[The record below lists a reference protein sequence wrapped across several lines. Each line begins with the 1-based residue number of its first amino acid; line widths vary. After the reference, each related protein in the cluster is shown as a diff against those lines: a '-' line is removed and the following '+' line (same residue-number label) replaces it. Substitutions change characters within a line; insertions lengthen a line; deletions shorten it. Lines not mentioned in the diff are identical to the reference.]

1 MPDPGEPRQPPAV
14 PPDTEPAP
22 ASADSGSPPSAGS
35 GPREVADSTGPAA
48 VAERR
53 RPRPVAVTIVAVTF
67 LVVSLAWAALTLQ
80 ALISAQILLPPGGG
94 LVDTALLRSSI
105 RPFSVTVAVRQGFV
119 GVLAFLASVG
129 LFQMRPRG
137 WLLAMVAAVI
147 VLAVQLVSWYDSAPN
162 YPFMALAVAVVLLMN
177 QAEVRDGFRGE
188 APA

>member
-1 MPDPGEPRQPPAV
+1 MPDPGEPGQPPAV

-22 ASADSGSPPSAGS
+22 ASADSLSPPSAGS
-35 GPREVADSTGPAA
+35 GPGEVAEARGPAA
-48 VAERR
+48 VDKMR

-67 LVVSLAWAALTLQ
+67 LAVSLAWAAFALQ

-94 LVDTALLRSSI
+94 LVDTELLRSSI
-105 RPFSVTVAVRQGFV
+105 GPIRVTVAFRQALV
-119 GVLAFLASVG
+119 GVLAFLASIG
-129 LFQMRPRG
+129 LLQMRPRG

-177 QAEVRDGFRGE
+177 QAEVRDAFRGE